1 MATLLPPLERATMNS
16 LEAAMR
22 VLKLL
27 DKRRPVL
34 RVGEISRELS
44 LQKSTV
50 SRLLRTLSE
59 HEFLERESEGQGYT
73 VGRHPL
79 VLSDLY
85 LAGHTLLE
93 RIDAVLDTLVD
104 EFGFVGYAGVLS
116 GGDIVVLRLKYG
128 RYPLRFVQDVGQR
141 IPAERTAIGRALLAR
156 KPDAEASALI
166 AQPGSRA
173 ARATLLEEL
182 ARIRRKGWAAIESA
196 IIPGIAAAGAAVGD
210 PARNEALGF
219 ALSFPMTAS
228 DELLRGRMA
237 RTVRDEARRLGQ
249 QLGDPFWAGLKASG
263 EIAVAQGSRTG
274 PRRARKAQRAI
285 A

>member
-1 MATLLPPLERATMNS
+1 MNS

-50 SRLLRTLSE
+50 SRLLRTLNE
-59 HEFLERESEGQGYT
+59 HEFLEREREGQGFT
-73 VGRHPL
+73 VGRRSL

-85 LAGHTLLE
+85 VVGHSLLS
-93 RIDAVLDTLVD
+93 RIDAALDALVD

-116 GGDIVVLRLKYG
+116 GADIVVLRIKYG
-128 RYPLRFVQDVGQR
+128 RYPLRLVQDVGQR

-156 KPDAEASALI
+156 KRNAEAIALI
-166 AQPGSRA
+166 GQHGRARA
-173 ARATLLEEL
+173 ARATILQEL
-182 ARIRRKGWAAIESA
+182 ARIRRMGWAAIESA
-196 IIPGIAAAGAAVGD
+196 IIPGIAAIGAAVGD
-210 PARNEALGF
+210 PACNEALGF
-219 ALSFPMTAS
+219 ALSFPMTAA
-228 DELLRGRMA
+228 DELLRERMA
-237 RTVRDEARRLGQ
+237 RTVRDEARSIGERLG
-249 QLGDPFWAGLKASG
+249 DAFWADIRASG
-263 EIAVAQGSRTG
+263 EIDVAQASRTG
-274 PRRARKAQRAI
+274 QRRSRKPQRAT